1 MIGILVMTSAH
12 MTSFVLNLLWTEQVG
27 EEKVLG
33 RLGLETGNSL
43 DGMRAGGAEGLGFLF
58 QAWNMGVDLFD
69 MTWER
74 PMVWG
79 PR

>member
-1 MIGILVMTSAH
+1 

-43 DGMRAGGAEGLGFLF
+43 DGMKAGG
-58 QAWNMGVDLFD
+58 QRAWVFCSRPG
-69 MTWER
+69 TWE
-74 PMVWG
+74 
-79 PR
+79 